1 MPACDTTVYQNNCNR
16 WMFTSVSEPV
26 YAGDQMLLLS
36 ALSLERPDEFHWD
49 TPVSADPRLARYRG
63 RVIQNETGMYR
74 LAQDGQGNGKTPEP
88 ADVRR

>member
-1 MPACDTTVYQNNCNR
+1 LSRTVALPAAPGWLTLIVSTTLR
-16 WMFTSVSEPV
+16 IRL
-26 YAGDQMLLLS
+26 AARLA
-36 ALSLERPDEFHWD
+36 ALVGLRRILTVPARAY